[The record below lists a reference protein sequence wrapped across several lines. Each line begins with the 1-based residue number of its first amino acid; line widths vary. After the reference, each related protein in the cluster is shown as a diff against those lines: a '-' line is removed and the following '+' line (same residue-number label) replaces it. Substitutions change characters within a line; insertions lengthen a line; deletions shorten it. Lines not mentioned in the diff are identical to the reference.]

1 MNEYFN
7 ITFLAVAIGLITA
20 IYWLIKVRSQNAS
33 ISSLMILWGAFILLQ
48 ILGFIASVTIL
59 SQSLIAVLFIFSF
72 YKLGLVIRDKDRQRQ
87 KEHMRPLELDAR

>member
-1 MNEYFN
+1 MNENFN
-7 ITFLAVAIGLITA
+7 ITFLAAAIGLITA
-20 IYWLIKVRSQNAS
+20 IYWVIKVKSQNAS
-33 ISSLMILWGAFILLQ
+33 ISSLMILWGAFVLLQ

-87 KEHMRPLELDAR
+87 KERIRPLELDAR